1 MEKIKNNTDFLR
13 LFVRNRA
20 AVIGLIL
27 LIVIILLALL
37 APLIYPDNPFKT
49 VGKPLLEP
57 FGEFF
62 LGTDRLGRDVA
73 AGVVHGARTSILIAS
88 IATMLSVIF
97 GTVIGSLSG
106 YYGGQTDN
114 LLMRFTEFFQTI
126 PSFVFAIVLVA
137 ILQPSIQS
145 IVIAIT
151 VVTWPPV
158 ARLVRG
164 EFIAMRNRE
173 FVEACI
179 CLGMKDSVI
188 IFREI
193 LPNVLSPI
201 LVTGSLMTATAIL
214 IESAL
219 AFLGLGDPNVM
230 SWGFMIGSGR
240 EFLRT
245 AWWLCAIPGI
255 AILVT
260 VLGINLVG
268 EGLNDTF
275 NPKLRNL

>member
-1 MEKIKNNTDFLR
+1 MEIIKNNTDFIR

-20 AVIGLIL
+20 AVIGLLL
-27 LIVIILLALL
+27 LIVIILLAIL
-37 APLIYPDNPFKT
+37 APLIYPENPFKT

>member
-1 MEKIKNNTDFLR
+1 MEIIKNNTDFLR

>member
-1 MEKIKNNTDFLR
+1 MEIIKNNTDFLR

-20 AVIGLIL
+20 AVIGLLL
-27 LIVIILLALL
+27 LIVIILLAIL
-37 APLIYPDNPFKT
+37 APLIYPENPFKT

-114 LLMRFTEFFQTI
+114 MLMRFTEFFQTI

>member
-1 MEKIKNNTDFLR
+1 MEIIKNNTDFLR

-201 LVTGSLMTATAIL
+201 LVTGSLMTATDIL

>member
-1 MEKIKNNTDFLR
+1 MEIIKNNTDFLR
-13 LFVRNRA
+13 LFIRNRA

-97 GTVIGSLSG
+97 GTFIGSLSG

-126 PSFVFAIVLVA
+126 PSFIFAIVLVA

>member
-1 MEKIKNNTDFLR
+1 MEIIKNNTDFLS

-20 AVIGLIL
+20 AVIGLL
-27 LIVIILLALL
+27 LLTVIILLAIL
-37 APLIYPDNPFKT
+37 APLIYPENPFKT

-268 EGLNDTF
+268 QGLNATF

>member
-1 MEKIKNNTDFLR
+1 MEIIKNNTDFLR

-20 AVIGLIL
+20 AVIGLLL
-27 LIVIILLALL
+27 LIVIILLAIL
-37 APLIYPDNPFKT
+37 APLIYPENPFKT

-57 FGEFF
+57 FGDFF

-73 AGVVHGARTSILIAS
+73 AGVVHGARTSIFIAS

-97 GTVIGSLSG
+97 GTTIGSLSG
-106 YYGGQTDN
+106 YYGGQMDN

-255 AILVT
+255 AILIT

>member
-1 MEKIKNNTDFLR
+1 MEIIKNNTDFLR

-37 APLIYPDNPFKT
+37 APFIYPGNPFKT

-97 GTVIGSLSG
+97 GTIIGSLSG

>member
-1 MEKIKNNTDFLR
+1 MEIIKNNTDFLR

-20 AVIGLIL
+20 AVIGLLL
-27 LIVIILLALL
+27 LIVIILLAIL
-37 APLIYPDNPFKT
+37 APLIYPENPFKT

-88 IATMLSVIF
+88 IATLLSVIF

>member
-1 MEKIKNNTDFLR
+1 MEIIKNNTDFLR
-13 LFVRNRA
+13 LFIRNRA

-137 ILQPSIQS
+137 ILQPSIKS

>member
-1 MEKIKNNTDFLR
+1 MEIIKNNTDFLR

-20 AVIGLIL
+20 AVIGLLL
-27 LIVIILLALL
+27 LIVIILLAIL
-37 APLIYPDNPFKT
+37 APLIYPENPFKT

>member
-1 MEKIKNNTDFLR
+1 MEIIKNNTDFLR

-27 LIVIILLALL
+27 LIVIILLAIL
-37 APLIYPDNPFKT
+37 APLIYPGNPFTT

>member
-1 MEKIKNNTDFLR
+1 MEIIKNNTDFLR

-20 AVIGLIL
+20 AVIGLLL
-27 LIVIILLALL
+27 LIVIILLAIL
-37 APLIYPDNPFKT
+37 APLIYPENPFKT

-97 GTVIGSLSG
+97 GTAIGSLSG
-106 YYGGQTDN
+106 YYGGQVDN

-255 AILVT
+255 AILLT

>member
-1 MEKIKNNTDFLR
+1 MEIIKNNTDFLR

-20 AVIGLIL
+20 AVIGLLL
-27 LIVIILLALL
+27 LIVIILLAIL
-37 APLIYPDNPFKT
+37 APLIYPGNPFKT

>member
-1 MEKIKNNTDFLR
+1 MEIIKNNTDFLR

-73 AGVVHGARTSILIAS
+73 AVVVHGARTSILIAS

-275 NPKLRNL
+275 NPKLRKL

>member
-1 MEKIKNNTDFLR
+1 MAGADKGFWQRFT
-13 LFVRNRA
+13 RNRS
-20 AVIGLIL
+20 AVIGLAILAAIL
-27 LIVIILLALL
+27 LLAVT
-37 APLIYPDNPFKT
+37 APVVFPGDPFAG
-49 VGKPLLEP
+49 VGKPFQPP
-57 FGEFF
+57 FGDFL
-62 LGTDRLGRDVA
+62 LGTDQLGRDVA
-73 AGVVHGARTSILIAS
+73 AGIAHGARTSILIALL
-88 IATMLSVIF
+88 ATAISVLVGTTIGALAGYF
-97 GTVIGSLSG
+97 GGRL
-106 YYGGQTDN
+106 DN
-114 LLMRFTEFFQTI
+114 ALMRLTEFFQTI

-137 ILQPSIQS
+137 ILQPSIRS
-145 IVIAIT
+145 IVIAVA

-164 EFIAMRNRE
+164 EVLAMRNRE
-173 FVEACI
+173 FVQACI
-179 CLGMKDSVI
+179 LLGMRASLI

-201 LVTGSLMTATAIL
+201 IVTGSLMVATAIL

-230 SWGFMIGSGR
+230 SWGFMIGAGR
-240 EFLRT
+240 TFLRT

-268 EGLNDTF
+268 EGLNDTL
-275 NPKLRNL
+275 NPRLRHL

>member
-1 MEKIKNNTDFLR
+1 MEKTNNKTNFLK

-20 AVIGLIL
+20 AVIGLTL
-27 LIVIILLALL
+27 LTIIILLALL
-37 APLIYPDNPFKT
+37 APLIFPENPFKI
-49 VGKPLLEP
+49 VGKPLLKP
-57 FGEFF
+57 FGEFV

-73 AGVVHGARTSILIAS
+73 AGVVHGARTSILIAA
-88 IATMLSVIF
+88 IATLLSVIL
-97 GTVIGSLSG
+97 GTSIGSLSG
-106 YYGGQTDN
+106 YYGGQVDN

-179 CLGMKDSVI
+179 CLGMKDSAI

-201 LVTGSLMTATAIL
+201 FVTGSLMTATAIL

-255 AILVT
+255 AILIT

>member
-1 MEKIKNNTDFLR
+1 MEIIKNNTDFLR

-37 APLIYPDNPFKT
+37 APLIYPENPFKT

-97 GTVIGSLSG
+97 GTAIGSLSG
-106 YYGGQTDN
+106 YYGGQVDN

>member
-1 MEKIKNNTDFLR
+1 MEIIKNNTDFLR

-27 LIVIILLALL
+27 LIVIFLLALL
-37 APLIYPDNPFKT
+37 APLIYPGNPFKT

-255 AILVT
+255 AILLT

>member
-1 MEKIKNNTDFLR
+1 MEIIKTNTNFLK

-27 LIVIILLALL
+27 LIIILLLALL
-37 APLIYPDNPFKT
+37 APFIYPENPFKT

-57 FGEFF
+57 FGEFL

-88 IATMLSVIF
+88 IATMLSVIL
-97 GTVIGSLSG
+97 GTTIGSLSG
-106 YYGGQTDN
+106 FYGGQIDN

-164 EFIAMRNRE
+164 EFISMRNRE

>member
-1 MEKIKNNTDFLR
+1 MEIIKNNTDFLR

-20 AVIGLIL
+20 AVIGLLL
-27 LIVIILLALL
+27 LIVIILLAIL
-37 APLIYPDNPFKT
+37 APLIYPENPFKT

-255 AILVT
+255 AILIT